1 MRLALQRWWY
11 RRRLPPGPLRTL
23 LEAPLPDR
31 ARVVA
36 ATSFLALDLETTG
49 LDARTDQI
57 VSIGSV
63 PIVEGRIRLAEAR
76 YRVLRIDGSVN
87 HSATIHGL
95 RDRDV
100 QHGEALEDVLP
111 GLLNRLTDAVLL
123 AHHAPFDL
131 GFLNA
136 ACRRCYG
143 APLLVPVA
151 DTLTLAR
158 TALHVRGVSVPR
170 GGFRLAALRARY
182 GLPPLQAHHALADAL
197 ATAELFLALVA
208 HQGGADR
215 VRLRDV
221 LR

>member
-11 RRRLPPGPLRTL
+11 RRRLPSGPLRTL

-31 ARVVA
+31 SRVVA
-36 ATSFLALDLETTG
+36 ATSFLAIDLETTG

-63 PIVEGRIRLAEAR
+63 PIVEGRIRLSEAR
-76 YRVLRIDGSVN
+76 YRVLRIEGSVN
-87 HSATIHGL
+87 RSATIHGL

-111 GLLNRLTDAVLL
+111 GLLNQLTDAVLL
-123 AHHAPFDL
+123 SHHAPFDL
-131 GFLNA
+131 AFLNA
-136 ACRRCYG
+136 ACRRLYG
-143 APLLVPVA
+143 GPLLVPVT

-158 TALHVRGVSVPR
+158 TALHVRGVAVPK

-197 ATAELFLALVA
+197 AAAELFLALIA
-208 HQGGADR
+208 HQGGTDR
-215 VRLRDV
+215 VRLGDV